1 MNWTGGRLNRHA
13 RSKTNPQLKAQRR
26 HFAKASLERL
36 KRGQRE
42 DTDCLDDSHIS
53 LTRDGNPQP
62 QWNQRKTTVATG
74 EVASK
79 FFPRTRRAEPQEQH
93 QASSPSGSKDVAHRT
108 TQKQDCASM
117 SQVRPADRYD
127 QSLSILKERFLN
139 TPDWLG
145 LSAAQPVEIQFAP
158 AHEMANIGRH
168 RKQNTISK
176 TPFQLTHND
185 YSTSPLLGKRK
196 RRSSS
201 EALSEP
207 KKAICARR
215 LSSSRVDESSP
226 SSPSRLAINFDSSI
240 TSGSSTSLSLPS
252 LPLYDA
258 GRRSYRLRHDQ
269 HYQTN
274 NQLLSLEEVKHFSS
288 FDDIQAKYISSGAA
302 HQQEDSQKDQ
312 QPSQHDRVT
321 TNVADTEAALRAELA
336 QEDLALPQIPDRSEV
351 SLLRTTRRD
360 ESNDGSLGK
369 TNNNDSVPVP
379 VVSCSGEYGQ
389 EGRISNTAKKPIW
402 FSSILSGADVSVRD
416 FATEDTI
423 RSATTELEGTS
434 TRSSGSRPETH
445 KYIKPWPVQF
455 PYVLNTSPPLNLMLG
470 NHSTTPKKR
479 RYKLDESVVPDLN
492 AYCAQ
497 ANQPSSLFTGGSG
510 SPARVN
516 PVIETPKQN
525 RYSLSP
531 YADLVDDVI
540 KGKYDLG
547 HVMGSTPRP
556 QARGSLVEYPM
567 GQQTKSAMASP
578 GSEILFST
586 TRVPLEASNRMSI
599 NSGTRSHGR
608 KYALP
613 NVDLPHTESEL
624 GSPYYRLIRTPL
636 RNLRYSESISP

>member
-1 MNWTGGRLNRHA
+1 
-13 RSKTNPQLKAQRR
+13 
-26 HFAKASLERL
+26 
-36 KRGQRE
+36 
-42 DTDCLDDSHIS
+42 
-53 LTRDGNPQP
+53 
-62 QWNQRKTTVATG
+62 
-74 EVASK
+74 
-79 FFPRTRRAEPQEQH
+79 
-93 QASSPSGSKDVAHRT
+93 
-108 TQKQDCASM
+108 
-117 SQVRPADRYD
+117 
-127 QSLSILKERFLN
+127 
-139 TPDWLG
+139 
-145 LSAAQPVEIQFAP
+145 
-158 AHEMANIGRH
+158 MANIGRH

-185 YSTSPLLGKRK
+185 CSTSPLLGKRK

-226 SSPSRLAINFDSSI
+226 SSPSRLAINFDPSI

-321 TNVADTEAALRAELA
+321 TNAADTEAALRAELA
-336 QEDLALPQIPDRSEV
+336 QEDLALPQTPDRSEV
-351 SLLRTTRRD
+351 SLLRATRRD
-360 ESNDGSLGK
+360 ESNDGGLRK
-369 TNNNDSVPVP
+369 TNNNDSVPVS

-389 EGRISNTAKKPIW
+389 EGRISNTAKKPTW

-423 RSATTELEGTS
+423 RSATTELEETS

-445 KYIKPWPVQF
+445 KYIKPRPVQF
-455 PYVLNTSPPLNLMLG
+455 PYVLNTSPPSNLMLG

-492 AYCAQ
+492 AHFAQ
-497 ANQPSSLFTGGSG
+497 ADQPSSLFAGSSG

-540 KGKYDLG
+540 KGKYNLG
-547 HVMGSTPRP
+547 HVMGSTPLP

-567 GQQTKSAMASP
+567 GQQTKSAMTSP

-586 TRVPLEASNRMSI
+586 TRVPLGASNRMSI

-624 GSPYYRLIRTPL
+624 GSPYCQLIRTPL
-636 RNLRYSESISP
+636 RNLRYPESISP